1 MQEEVL
7 FKLIS
12 AAPFDQKTKD
22 FHLADDFERS
32 GAYPT
37 SSIS

>member
-1 MQEEVL
+1 MQQEVL

-22 FHLADDFERS
+22 FHLAKEEFHR
-32 GAYPT
+32 
-37 SSIS
+37 